1 MRTIPMQLK
10 DCKFCR
16 VRYKTKK
23 PFERNW
29 TKKLYSYEEI
39 QPFLETENYGILTG
53 VNSLAVLD
61 DDTKDNQLLKLALSS
76 FGETF
81 RVRNHLYYK
90 LKNWDEQKIIF
101 WKNGDSSKKENHLGE
116 LQGKGQMV
124 VGAGSVHPSGE
135 VYELKNNI
143 PIKEIDLEIFKG
155 VFSNYIQFPPEIITA
170 DKLLEF
176 DKSKVKYGS
185 GVYESVSEIPITFV
199 ISSNQNVCLQ
209 HGAVT
214 PPNFKV
220 YDNYFRCFHCN
231 SWGGVWLAI
240 AIKHKIV
247 NCSQAQGS
255 NSLTKSQAEQVV
267 EIAQQHYGL
276 KKVEPIIQE
285 PRGWACSINIKRM
298 AKRHNLLNCP
308 KCNIPFL
315 FKEHLGFY
323 KCKSCGDYG
332 GLKRFALLCYVKNKF
347 PELKPK

>member
-1 MRTIPMQLK
+1 MIIIPEQLK

-23 PFERNW
+23 PFVLAW
-29 TKKLYSYEEI
+29 TNKHYTYEQI

-53 VNSLAVLD
+53 ITNLAVLD
-61 DDTKDNQLLKLALSS
+61 DDTKDNQLLNLALKS

-90 LKNWDEQKIIF
+90 LKNWNKQKIIF
-101 WKNGDSSKKENHLGE
+101 WKDGDSSKKVNHLGE
-116 LQGKGQMV
+116 LQGIGQMV

-143 PIKEIDLEIFKG
+143 PIKEIDLEIFKA
-155 VFSNYIQFPPEIITA
+155 VFSDYIQKPKEILVTN
-170 DKLLEF
+170 KPLEF
-176 DKSKVKYGS
+176 DKSKVKYGA
-185 GVYESVSEIPITFV
+185 GIYESVPEIPITSV
-199 ISSNQNVCLQ
+199 IPINQNICLQ

-240 AIKHKIV
+240 AVKHNII
-247 NCSQAQGS
+247 NCSQAQGE
-255 NSLTKSQAEQVV
+255 NSLTKAQADKVV

-276 KKVEPIIQE
+276 KKAELIIQE
-285 PRGWACSINIKRM
+285 PRGWALSINIKRM
-298 AKRHNLLNCP
+298 ATRFNLLNCLE
-308 KCNIPFL
+308 CNVPFL
-315 FKEHLGFY
+315 FKEDLGFY
-323 KCKSCGDYG
+323 KCKSCGAYG
-332 GLKRFALLCYVKNKF
+332 GLKKFALLCYQYGGVKN
-347 PELKPK
+347 EM